1 LSIKDFLKEKSM
13 QSSNLSIGV
22 LAERTQCTVP
32 TIRYYEEIGL
42 LPHAPRTAN
51 GRRYYGDADQ
61 KRLLFIKRCRDF
73 GFPIEQVRNL
83 VSLFEDG
90 DRSCVEVR
98 DLAQDHLN
106 AVRAKIDEFRQLEVS
121 LAAFVQS
128 CDVAC
133 CGGTAKDCTIIE
145 DLSSTTTQSG
155 KGCGGGASMGVGA
168 DVRGFVSLKRG

>member
-1 LSIKDFLKEKSM
+1 M
-13 QSSNLSIGV
+13 QNGSLSIGV

-42 LPHAPRTAN
+42 LPHAPRAAN
-51 GRRYYGDADQ
+51 GRRYYGEADQ

-98 DLAQDHLN
+98 DVAQDHLDV
-106 AVRAKIDEFRQLEVS
+106 VRAKIAEFRQLEAN
-121 LAAFVQS
+121 LAAFVES

-145 DLSSTTTQSG
+145 DLSSANTQSA
-155 KGCGGGASMGVGA
+155 KGCDGGASMGIGTDTA
-168 DVRGFVSLKRG
+168 GFVSLKRG